1 MGKLLKQ
8 IEATP
13 VNAGG
18 FQSTVDLAIQSM
30 QGEDRED
37 LVCALR
43 NPTISASV
51 ISQVLKENGCSITRN
66 AIVRWRNREGI

>member
-18 FQSTVDLAIQSM
+18 FRSTVDLAIQSM

-51 ISQVLKENGCSITRN
+51 ISQVLKENGCELTRN
-66 AIVRWRNREGI
+66 AILRWRNREGI

>member
-1 MGKLLKQ
+1 MGKLLQQ
-8 IEATP
+8 IETTP
-13 VNAGG
+13 VNTGG
-18 FQSTVDLAIQSM
+18 KQSTVDLAIQSM

-51 ISQVLKENGCSITRN
+51 ISQVLQDNGCQITRN
-66 AIVRWRNREGI
+66 AVVRWRNREGI

>member
-18 FQSTVDLAIQSM
+18 FKSSVDLAIQSM

-43 NPTISASV
+43 NSTISASV
-51 ISQVLKENGCSITRN
+51 ISQVLKENGCDISRT
-66 AIVRWRNREGI
+66 AILRWRNREGI

>member
-1 MGKLLKQ
+1 MGKLLQQ

-13 VNAGG
+13 VNTGG
-18 FQSTVDLAIQSM
+18 KESTVDLAIQSM

-51 ISQVLKENGCSITRN
+51 ISQVLRDNGCEVSRN
-66 AIVRWRNREGI
+66 AIVRWRNREGV

>member
-8 IEATP
+8 IEETP
-13 VNAGG
+13 VNTGG

-30 QGEDRED
+30 QGEDRDD

-43 NPTISASV
+43 NPSISASV
-51 ISQVLKENGCSITRN
+51 ISQVLKENDCDISRT
-66 AIVRWRNREGI
+66 AILRWRNREGI

>member
-13 VNAGG
+13 VNSGG
-18 FQSTVDLAIQSM
+18 KKSKVDLVIESM
-30 QGEDRED
+30 QGEDKDD

-43 NPTISASV
+43 NITIAPTVISA
-51 ISQVLKENGCSITRN
+51 VLKDNGVEITRH
-66 AIVRWRNREGI
+66 AIMRWRNREGI

>member
-8 IEATP
+8 IEETP

-18 FQSTVDLAIQSM
+18 VQSTVDLAIQSM

-43 NPTISASV
+43 NPSISASV
-51 ISQVLKENGCSITRN
+51 ISQVLQDNGCSVART

>member
-1 MGKLLKQ
+1 MGKLLQQ

-13 VNAGG
+13 VNGGG
-18 FQSTVDLAIQSM
+18 FKSTVDLAIQSM

-43 NPTISASV
+43 NSTISASV
-51 ISQVLKENGCSITRN
+51 ISRVLKENGCDISRT
-66 AIVRWRNREGI
+66 AIIRWRNREGI

>member
-8 IEATP
+8 IEETP
-13 VNAGG
+13 VNTGG

-30 QGEDRED
+30 QGEDRAD

-43 NPTISASV
+43 NPTISPTV
-51 ISQVLKENGCSITRN
+51 ISQVLKENGCKVSRTSIM
-66 AIVRWRNREGI
+66 RWRNREGI

>member
-13 VNAGG
+13 VNTGG
-18 FQSTVDLAIQSM
+18 VESSVDLAIQSM
-30 QGEDRED
+30 QGEDRAD

-43 NPTISASV
+43 NSTISPTV
-51 ISQVLKENGCSITRN
+51 ISQVLKENGCKVSRTS
-66 AIVRWRNREGI
+66 IVRWRNREGI

>member
-13 VNAGG
+13 VNTGG
-18 FQSTVDLAIQSM
+18 FKSSVDLAIQSM

-43 NPTISASV
+43 NSTISASV
-51 ISQVLKENGCSITRN
+51 ISQVLKENGCNISRT
-66 AIVRWRNREGI
+66 AILRWRNREGI

>member
-18 FQSTVDLAIQSM
+18 KQSTVDLAIQSM

-37 LVCALR
+37 LLCALQ
-43 NPTISASV
+43 NSTVSPSV
-51 ISQVLKENGCSITRN
+51 LAQVLKDNGVEVSRT
-66 AIVRWRNREGI
+66 AIVRWRNRKGI

>member
-13 VNAGG
+13 VNSGG
-18 FQSTVDLAIQSM
+18 FKSSVDLAIQSM

-43 NPTISASV
+43 NSTISASV
-51 ISQVLKENGCSITRN
+51 ISQVLKENGCDISRT
-66 AIVRWRNREGI
+66 AILRWRNREGI

>member
-13 VNAGG
+13 VNTGG
-18 FQSTVDLAIQSM
+18 FQSSVDLAIQSM

-43 NPTISASV
+43 NPTISPTV
-51 ISQVLKENGCSITRN
+51 ISQVLKENGCDVSRN
-66 AIVRWRNREGI
+66 AILRWRNREGI

>member
-1 MGKLLKQ
+1 MGKLLQQ

-13 VNAGG
+13 VNTGG
-18 FQSTVDLAIQSM
+18 KESTVDLAIQSM

-43 NPTISASV
+43 NTTISASV
-51 ISQVLKENGCSITRN
+51 ISQVLQDNGCEVSRN

>member
-13 VNAGG
+13 VNSGG
-18 FQSTVDLAIQSM
+18 KQSTVDLAIQSM

-43 NPTISASV
+43 NPTISPTVLA
-51 ISQVLKENGCSITRN
+51 QVLKENGITVTRN
-66 AIVRWRNREGI
+66 AIMRWRNREGI

>member
-18 FQSTVDLAIQSM
+18 KQSTVDLAIQSM
-30 QGEDRED
+30 QGEDRDD

-43 NPTISASV
+43 NPTVSPSV
-51 ISQVLKENGCSITRN
+51 LSQVLKDNGVTVTRN
-66 AIVRWRNREGI
+66 AIQRWRNREGV

>member
-8 IEATP
+8 IEETP
-13 VNAGG
+13 VNTGG
-18 FQSTVDLAIQSM
+18 KQSTVDLAIQSM

-51 ISQVLKENGCSITRN
+51 ISQVLQDNGCQITRN
-66 AIVRWRNREGI
+66 AVVRWRNREGI

>member
-8 IEATP
+8 IEETP
-13 VNAGG
+13 VNTGG
-18 FQSTVDLAIQSM
+18 IQSSVDLAIQSM
-30 QGEDRED
+30 HGEDRED

-43 NPTISASV
+43 NTTISASV
-51 ISQVLKENGCSITRN
+51 ISQVLQDNNYQVTRN

>member
-13 VNAGG
+13 VNTGG

-43 NPTISASV
+43 NQTISASV
-51 ISQVLKENGCSITRN
+51 ISQVLKENGYEVSRN
-66 AIVRWRNREGI
+66 AINRWRNREGI

>member
-1 MGKLLKQ
+1 MGKLLQQ

-13 VNAGG
+13 VNTGG
-18 FQSTVDLAIQSM
+18 KESTVDLAIQSM

-43 NPTISASV
+43 NTTISASV
-51 ISQVLKENGCSITRN
+51 ISQVLQDNGCEVSRN
-66 AIVRWRNREGI
+66 AIVRWRNREGV

>member
-8 IEATP
+8 IEETP

-18 FQSTVDLAIQSM
+18 VQSTVDLAIQSM

-51 ISQVLKENGCSITRN
+51 ISQVLKENGCNISRT
-66 AIVRWRNREGI
+66 AILRWRNREGI

>member
-1 MGKLLKQ
+1 MGKLLQQ

-13 VNAGG
+13 VNTGG
-18 FQSTVDLAIQSM
+18 KESSVDLAIQSM

-51 ISQVLKENGCSITRN
+51 ISQVLQDNGCEVSRN

>member
-13 VNAGG
+13 VNTGG
-18 FQSTVDLAIQSM
+18 VQSSVDLAIQSM
-30 QGEDRED
+30 KGEDRDD

-51 ISQVLKENGCSITRN
+51 ITQVLQDNGCSITRN
-66 AIVRWRNREGI
+66 AIVRWRNREGV

>member
-1 MGKLLKQ
+1 MGKLLQQ

-13 VNAGG
+13 VNTGG
-18 FQSTVDLAIQSM
+18 KQSTVDLAIQSM

-43 NPTISASV
+43 NPSISASV
-51 ISQVLKENGCSITRN
+51 ISQVLQDNGCGITRN
-66 AIVRWRNREGI
+66 AVVRWRNREGI

>member
-1 MGKLLKQ
+1 MGKLLQQ

-18 FQSTVDLAIQSM
+18 KKSSVDLAIQSM
-30 QGEDRED
+30 QGEDRDD

-43 NPTISASV
+43 NSTISTFV
-51 ISQVLKENGCSITRN
+51 ISEVLQKNGYEVTRH
-66 AIVRWRNREGI
+66 AIQRWRKREGV

>member
-13 VNAGG
+13 VSTGG
-18 FQSTVDLAIQSM
+18 KKSTVDLAIQSM
-30 QGEDRED
+30 QGEDRAD
-37 LVCALR
+37 LLCALR

-51 ISQVLKENGCSITRN
+51 ISQVLQDNDCSVTRN

>member
-8 IEATP
+8 IEETP
-13 VNAGG
+13 VNTGG
-18 FQSTVDLAIQSM
+18 FPSTVDLAIQSM

-37 LVCALR
+37 FLCALR
-43 NPTISASV
+43 NSTISASV
-51 ISQVLKENGCSITRN
+51 ISQVLKQNGYAVTRN

>member
-13 VNAGG
+13 VNTGG
-18 FQSTVDLAIQSM
+18 VQSTVDLAIQSM

-43 NPTISASV
+43 NPSISASV
-51 ISQVLKENGCSITRN
+51 LSQVLQDNGCSVARN

>member
-8 IEATP
+8 IEETP
-13 VNAGG
+13 VNTGG
-18 FQSTVDLAIQSM
+18 VESSVDLAIQSM
-30 QGEDRED
+30 QGEDRAD

-43 NPTISASV
+43 NTTISASV
-51 ISQVLKENGCSITRN
+51 ISQVLAENGCKVSRN